1 MLYKQL
7 FWLLFVSFTYN
18 HVIEVH
24 FHFRKKQSLEKGCR
38 DILRTVGFSLPAGN
52 NNSKLV
58 SIVVEVHNKSFSINL
73 EIKLSIQLVLEQFL
87 IYSYSLL

>member
-1 MLYKQL
+1 M
-7 FWLLFVSFTYN
+7 
-18 HVIEVH
+18 
-24 FHFRKKQSLEKGCR
+24 GR